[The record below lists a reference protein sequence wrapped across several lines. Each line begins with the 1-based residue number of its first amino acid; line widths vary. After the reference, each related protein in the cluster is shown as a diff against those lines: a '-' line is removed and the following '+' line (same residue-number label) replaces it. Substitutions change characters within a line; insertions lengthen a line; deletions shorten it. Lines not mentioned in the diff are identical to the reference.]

1 MEKVKTIFVIEDS
14 RILSEIIALQLRRE
28 FKCKVSI
35 FENGDDVVNQIK
47 KYSPDLIVL
56 DYNLNESGL
65 NYCSGLEVLV
75 ELRKKHKTPVIVFS
89 GQTDKQK
96 ALEIVR
102 KGANDYISKDD
113 DDFMSALLQSVQD
126 VFEIQ
131 NAKKNIDHV
140 KSKIK
145 NNFLFFIFLLTLST
159 VVYKYM
165 SIFK

>member
-35 FENGDDVVNQIK
+35 FENGDDVVNKIK